1 MRTFEERIRVI
12 LAIMEKDLRL
22 PLWVWI
28 ATIVVGG
35 VAFFFLL
42 GPALSIARS
51 PFRSQWIWSDF
62 SLRPFFGISVFLTSL
77 ILGLSFASLHG
88 GEIRRGT
95 MRSVILYPM
104 DMNDITIAKLLSSL
118 IVTAVLSSIL
128 FFGLFGGFLL
138 LGGFPTADF
147 LAIHATALA
156 MSFLALATGVF
167 LAQWVAQL
175 VGRMLVSPA
184 GLGALFLFF
193 SIVFTETA
201 LTFIGDQIV
210 FLAATSAGTSVPQG
224 ALNEVREVARALSVF
239 SPFHV
244 GGRILGI
251 LFGIT
256 RMWADIHIVLPAA
269 GLIVAAGYA
278 FGRKVYLDIFVR

>member
-1 MRTFEERIRVI
+1 MRTLEERIRVI
-12 LAIMEKDLRL
+12 LAIIEKDLRL
-22 PLWVWI
+22 PFWVWI
-28 ATIVVGG
+28 TTVIVGG

-42 GPALSIARS
+42 GPALGSARS
-51 PFRSQWIWSDF
+51 GFRFQWTWFDST
-62 SLRPFFGISVFLTSL
+62 LRSIFGISVFLTSL
-77 ILGLSFASLHG
+77 ILGLAFASLHG

-104 DMNDITIAKLLSSL
+104 DMNDITIAKLVSSL
-118 IVTAVLSSIL
+118 IVTAILSSIL
-128 FFGLFGGFLL
+128 FFGLFGSFLL
-138 LGGFPTADF
+138 LGVFPAADF
-147 LAIHATALA
+147 MAIHATALA
-156 MSFLALATGVF
+156 MSFLALVTGVF
-167 LAQWVAQL
+167 LAQWLAQL
-175 VGRMLVSPA
+175 TGTMFISPA

-193 SIVFTETA
+193 SILFTETA

-210 FLAATSAGTSVPQG
+210 FLSAASTDTVVPRE
-224 ALNEVREVARALSVF
+224 ALEDVREVARALSVF

-256 RMWADIHIVLPAA
+256 RMWADVHVVLPAA
-269 GLIVAAGYA
+269 ALIVAAGYA